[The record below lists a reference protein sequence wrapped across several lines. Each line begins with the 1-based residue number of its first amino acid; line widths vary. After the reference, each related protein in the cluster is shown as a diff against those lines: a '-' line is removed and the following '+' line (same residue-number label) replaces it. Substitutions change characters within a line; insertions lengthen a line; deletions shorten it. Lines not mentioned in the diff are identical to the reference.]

1 MEMEEMRRDKSQW
14 STHEGEDRDNQ
25 ENMEEDKRSA

>member
-1 MEMEEMRRDKSQW
+1 MEMEEMRRKKSQW
-14 STHEGEDRDNQ
+14 SNEGEDRDDQ